1 MRHMTLMIGAMA
13 LLAVTAIAGLDRL
26 PAAQAGN
33 ASEAGG
39 AGERTVTFAVEKMT
53 CAACPI
59 TVRKAMRQVEG
70 VKSVTVDFEAKTA
83 TVVFDSAVASPEQ
96 IGAAS
101 ADAGYP
107 ATPASQR
114 RE

>member
-1 MRHMTLMIGAMA
+1 MKRIALMINGFV
-13 LLAVTAIAGLDRL
+13 LLAATSIAGVSL
-26 PAAQAGN
+26 PAAGRAGDT
-33 ASEAGG
+33 AEATA

-59 TVRKAMRQVEG
+59 TVRQAMQQVEG
-70 VKSVTVDFEAKTA
+70 VKSVTVDFEAGTA
-83 TVVFDSAVASPEQ
+83 TVVFDPSVATPEQ

-107 ATPASQR
+107 AEPTS
-114 RE
+114 